1 MNTNNPAGAGPI
13 PAIGHDRDMELRQ
26 IRYFVTVAEV
36 LNFGRAAEQLGIGQ
50 PGVSQ
55 QIARLEREL
64 DVLLF
69 DRSAR
74 AVRLTEAGQRFLPA
88 AREVLAAVETA
99 RAAAKGTARRQ
110 LRLGTSTGLGERLE
124 TVVAELASKGVHVE
138 LASTSTRTRLDRV
151 RAGQLDAAFVRG
163 IDEAAGL
170 EFIPVWEDKLLIA
183 LPASMATEEIALG
196 DLKDVPLR
204 ITERRTNPPLVDLVL
219 SACAAEGFEPV
230 LGPRSDTLQN
240 THAAIGAG
248 EPSWTVIYE
257 SHARLLREGRVV
269 FRRPRPALSLTTCLA
284 VPAGTTIGA
293 DLAVLLDACH
303 AASDQFQ

>member
-1 MNTNNPAGAGPI
+1 MSKV
-13 PAIGHDRDMELRQ
+13 ELRQ
-26 IRYFVTVAEV
+26 IQYFVTVAEV

-74 AVRLTEAGQRFLPA
+74 AIRLTEAGQRFLPA
-88 AREVLAAVETA
+88 ARAVLASVETA
-99 RAAAKGTARRQ
+99 RAAATGQPGRV

-124 TVVAELASKGVHVE
+124 TVVAELASEGLHVE
-138 LASTSTRTRLDRV
+138 LVSTSTRARLDRV
-151 RAGQLDAAFVRG
+151 RGGQLDAAFVRG
-163 IDEAAGL
+163 LEEAAGL
-170 EFIPVWEDKLLIA
+170 EFVPVWEDALLVA
-183 LPASMATEEIALG
+183 LPSSAAPDDEIALK
-196 DLKDVPLR
+196 DLRELPLR
-204 ITERRTNPPLVDLVL
+204 ITERRTNPPLVDLVM

-230 LGPRSDTLQN
+230 IGPRSSSLQD

-248 EPSWTVIYE
+248 IPSWTVIYE

-269 FRRPRPALSLTTCLA
+269 FRRARPRLALTTSLA
-284 VPAGTTIGA
+284 VPAGTTVGG
-293 DLAVLLDACH
+293 DLAVLLEACRK
-303 AASDQFQ
+303 ASDQFE